1 VCFEQKLEL
10 QKKTADEQKKQLL
23 PQLKDK
29 ITKVESIRSA
39 LNGNRVHATLEELN
53 QKLFNQQQAVI
64 RLHKGKFLY
73 SLAHVNKRLLFILH
87 MCCCC
92 GVTQDANLFKEASGA
107 FEVKN
112 LEVVVLPPTEK
123 FLNILKVNLGEL
135 KNDER
140 HTLCIYVKRAH

>member
-1 VCFEQKLEL
+1 MCFEQKLEL
-10 QKKTADEQKKQLL
+10 QKKTADEQKEQLL

-39 LNGNRVHATLEELN
+39 LNGNRVHANLEELN

-64 RLHKGKFLY
+64 RLQKGKFRY
-73 SLAHVNKRLLFILH
+73 SLTHVNKRLLFILH

-92 GVTQDANLFKEASGA
+92 GVTQKANLFKEASGA
-107 FEVKN
+107 FEVEI
-112 LEVVVLPPTEK
+112 LEVVVLPPIEE
-123 FLNILKVNLGEL
+123 FLNILKLNLGNCL
-135 KNDER
+135 KDGR